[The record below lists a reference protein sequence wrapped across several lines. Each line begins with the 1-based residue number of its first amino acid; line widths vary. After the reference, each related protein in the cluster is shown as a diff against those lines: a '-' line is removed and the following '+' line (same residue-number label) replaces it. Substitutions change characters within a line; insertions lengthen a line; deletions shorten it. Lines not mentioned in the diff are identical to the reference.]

1 VAEDKR
7 LWNFGGEFL
16 DGSSV
21 PDGETNAQ
29 AIERLEREVLRLG
42 QDLQIERKHSRM
54 LADKIRRASFLLDRG
69 TDGRG

>member
-1 VAEDKR
+1 MAEDKR

-21 PDGETNAQ
+21 LSGQTNAE

-42 QDLQIERKHSRM
+42 QLLEIERKHSR
-54 LADKIRRASFLLDRG
+54 LLLDKIRRASFLLNRG